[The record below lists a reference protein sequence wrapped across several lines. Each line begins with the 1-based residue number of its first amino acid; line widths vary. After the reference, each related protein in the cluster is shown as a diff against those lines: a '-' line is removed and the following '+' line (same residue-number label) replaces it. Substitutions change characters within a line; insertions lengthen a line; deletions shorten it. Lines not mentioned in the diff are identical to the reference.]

1 VAVVGSKKLKLAWP
15 VDRVHP
21 NMEAKFVLTITNEED
36 FDKLTHF
43 LRGTSISA
51 NLITFNRTPSL
62 NLSLHEMNEYKYI
75 PNSEFK
81 AFCGSENMNQY
92 GHISLNS
99 AYKVVVN
106 HAKLHN
112 LLFHSHIDLDKTLS
126 EALKSD
132 NHSILISELLII
144 LVNLFTKKN

>member
-1 VAVVGSKKLKLAWP
+1 
-15 VDRVHP
+15 
-21 NMEAKFVLTITNEED
+21 MEAKFVLTITNEED
-36 FDKLTHF
+36 MAKIATFVKE
-43 LRGTSISA
+43 TSISA
-51 NLITFNRTPSL
+51 NLISYNRAPSL
-62 NLSLHEMNEYKYI
+62 NLSPHEMNEYKYI

-92 GHISLNS
+92 GHISLHS
-99 AYKVVVN
+99 AYNVVVN
-106 HAKLHN
+106 HARIHD

-132 NHSILISELLII
+132 NHSILISELLTM